1 MFKCFCRA
9 ALHAHSES
17 YVERCCRSDSKVP
30 QIFSLSSRDQLKH
43 RKCLSSEV
51 GANVFVTQRKI
62 QKWTQWKLL
71 MNCFTVHL
79 TEIPWLSFTNYPTSL
94 HLVVHS
100 ISGGPSHLWWSIPY
114 QSIHPIHFIAPRC
127 YNHLLAVMSVGYGF
141 MPRMDCFEI
150 EHQLQIHC
158 RFHSFIVKTSLSFS
172 LRFISFSHYWL
183 YVEVCFVNHFD
194 KAGLSAIRR
203 VSHRTGLSNQLMI
216 RNSVILKSL
225 LWANSSVKVL

>member
-9 ALHAHSES
+9 ALHANSES
-17 YVERCCRSDSKVP
+17 YVERSCRSDSKVP
-30 QIFSLSSRDQLKH
+30 QIFSLSNRDQLKH

-79 TEIPWLSFTNYPTSL
+79 TEMPWLSFTNYPTSL
-94 HLVVHS
+94 HLVVYP
-100 ISGGPSHLWWSIPY
+100 ISGGSSHLWWSIPS

-141 MPRMDCFEI
+141 I
-150 EHQLQIHC
+150 VLKLNTNC
-158 RFHSFIVKTSLSFS
+158 RSTVDFLHLLSKLLYHSHFVSFLSHIIDS
-172 LRFISFSHYWL
+172 
-183 YVEVCFVNHFD
+183 
-194 KAGLSAIRR
+194 
-203 VSHRTGLSNQLMI
+203 M
-216 RNSVILKSL
+216 
-225 LWANSSVKVL
+225 